1 MAKLQD
7 PEGIEIKTVLK
18 HLSFD
23 GKDVLEIG
31 CGDGR
36 LTLRYA
42 QMARRVVAI
51 DPLEEGIEKAKRDQ
65 PKNLLRK
72 VEFRVGRGEKLVF
85 PDQSFEMVFFSWS
98 LCCTDIPKMGKALDE
113 ASRVLRPGG
122 TLINLQPSLHQ
133 PFSSGAVSYL
143 IQKKFGTTVDD
154 ERYRQSRLALKY
166 LALIEERLNLA
177 EEEEFTVNTYYDTID
192 EAVDDSIRVRK
203 EQYDKLDEGT
213 KVRIRKILSS
223 RMIQKKILVQENAVL
238 TVLHKVK

>member
-1 MAKLQD
+1 
-7 PEGIEIKTVLK
+7 VK

-51 DPLEEGIEKAKRDQ
+51 DPLEEGIEKAKRNQ

>member
-42 QMARRVVAI
+42 RMARRVVAI

>member
-1 MAKLQD
+1 
-7 PEGIEIKTVLK
+7 
-18 HLSFD
+18 
-23 GKDVLEIG
+23 
-31 CGDGR
+31 
-36 LTLRYA
+36 
-42 QMARRVVAI
+42 
-51 DPLEEGIEKAKRDQ
+51 
-65 PKNLLRK
+65 
-72 VEFRVGRGEKLVF
+72 
-85 PDQSFEMVFFSWS
+85 
-98 LCCTDIPKMGKALDE
+98 
-113 ASRVLRPGG
+113 LRPGG

-223 RMIQKKILVQENAVL
+223 KMIQKKILVQENAVL

>member
-18 HLSFD
+18 HLSFA

-36 LTLRYA
+36 LTFKYA
-42 QMARRVVAI
+42 EMARRVVAI
-51 DPLEEGIEKAKRDQ
+51 DPLDAGIDKAKSDQ
-65 PKNLLRK
+65 PKNLHRK
-72 VEFRVGRGEKLVF
+72 VEFRVGYGEKLTF
-85 PDQSFEMVFFSWS
+85 PDQSFDVVFFSWS

-122 TLINLQPSLHQ
+122 TLINVQPSLHQ
-133 PFSSGAVSYL
+133 PFSNGAVSYL
-143 IQKKFGTTVDD
+143 IQKKFGTSVDD

-166 LALIEERLNLA
+166 IALIEEKLNLV

-213 KVRIRKILSS
+213 KVRIRKILRS
-223 RMIQKKILVQENAVL
+223 RIIQKKILFQENAVL
-238 TVLHKVK
+238 TVLHKVR